1 MIHGPQPQS
10 NYQQTP
16 QAVNLLSGSS
26 FVHPPSHHSLKV
38 YPPGFPRQVTPS
50 TFAQNLAASYF
61 CFSEPAS
68 LLVVLVLVAPADTR
82 TPFGPVLPQWNLFLL
97 SLPGPNFFLLFPPL
111 PQLTALSHPQFCSQ
125 FRKIILLQHHSPLT
139 TIITMAATRVFA
151 SRLATQMATKAARPA
166 IRANVAAAGKRTIT
180 GSASPLQTL
189 KRQQATTLLQSTSR
203 NAFQVQR
210 RAYSSEIAQA
220 MVEVSK
226 NLGMG
231 SAAIGLTGAGI
242 GIGLVF
248 AALLNSVARN
258 PALRGQLFSYA
269 ILGFAFV
276 EAIGLFDLMVA
287 LMAKFT

>member
-1 MIHGPQPQS
+1 M
-10 NYQQTP
+10 
-16 QAVNLLSGSS
+16 
-26 FVHPPSHHSLKV
+26 
-38 YPPGFPRQVTPS
+38 
-50 TFAQNLAASYF
+50 AS
-61 CFSEPAS
+61 
-68 LLVVLVLVAPADTR
+68 
-82 TPFGPVLPQWNLFLL
+82 
-97 SLPGPNFFLLFPPL
+97 
-111 PQLTALSHPQFCSQ
+111 
-125 FRKIILLQHHSPLT
+125 
-139 TIITMAATRVFA
+139 TRVLA

-166 IRANVAAAGKRTIT
+166 VRVSAMPKRSIS
-180 GSASPLQTL
+180 GFSPLQAV
-189 KRQQATTLLQSTSR
+189 KRQQVQTSSKV
-203 NAFQVQR
+203 FTQVQAK

-248 AALLNSVARN
+248 AALLNGVARN

>member
-1 MIHGPQPQS
+1 
-10 NYQQTP
+10 
-16 QAVNLLSGSS
+16 
-26 FVHPPSHHSLKV
+26 
-38 YPPGFPRQVTPS
+38 
-50 TFAQNLAASYF
+50 
-61 CFSEPAS
+61 
-68 LLVVLVLVAPADTR
+68 
-82 TPFGPVLPQWNLFLL
+82 
-97 SLPGPNFFLLFPPL
+97 
-111 PQLTALSHPQFCSQ
+111 
-125 FRKIILLQHHSPLT
+125 
-139 TIITMAATRVFA
+139 MAAPRVLA
-151 SRLATQMATKAARPA
+151 SRLASQLVTKSARPA
-166 IRANVAAAGKRTIT
+166 LQQAPIGAVGRRTLT
-180 GSASPLQTL
+180 ASATPLQAL
-189 KRQQATTLLQSTSR
+189 RRQQVNSLLKASR
-203 NAFQVQR
+203 TNAFNSLQR

-248 AALLNSVARN
+248 AALLNAVARN

>member
-1 MIHGPQPQS
+1 MAS
-10 NYQQTP
+10 
-16 QAVNLLSGSS
+16 VR
-26 FVHPPSHHSLKV
+26 V
-38 YPPGFPRQVTPS
+38 
-50 TFAQNLAASYF
+50 AASRM
-61 CFSEPAS
+61 AS
-68 LLVVLVLVAPADTR
+68 SM
-82 TPFGPVLPQWNLFLL
+82 G
-97 SLPGPNFFLLFPPL
+97 
-111 PQLTALSHPQFCSQ
+111 
-125 FRKIILLQHHSPLT
+125 
-139 TIITMAATRVFA
+139 
-151 SRLATQMATKAARPA
+151 TKVARPA
-166 IRANVAAAGKRTIT
+166 MRAQMGSIAAKRTIT
-180 GSASPLQTL
+180 NNAFQTV
-189 KRQQATTLLQSTSR
+189 KRQQASTILNATTRQ
-203 NAFQVQR
+203 AFQTR

>member
-1 MIHGPQPQS
+1 M
-10 NYQQTP
+10 
-16 QAVNLLSGSS
+16 
-26 FVHPPSHHSLKV
+26 
-38 YPPGFPRQVTPS
+38 
-50 TFAQNLAASYF
+50 AS
-61 CFSEPAS
+61 
-68 LLVVLVLVAPADTR
+68 
-82 TPFGPVLPQWNLFLL
+82 
-97 SLPGPNFFLLFPPL
+97 
-111 PQLTALSHPQFCSQ
+111 
-125 FRKIILLQHHSPLT
+125 
-139 TIITMAATRVFA
+139 TRVLA

-166 IRANVAAAGKRTIT
+166 VRVSAMPKRTIS
-180 GSASPLQTL
+180 GFSPLQVARKQVAAKPFT
-189 KRQQATTLLQSTSR
+189 
-203 NAFQVQR
+203 QVQAK

-248 AALLNSVARN
+248 AALLNGVARN

-287 LMAKFT
+287 LMAKFVRQLSGIPLTNRQRY

>member
-1 MIHGPQPQS
+1 M
-10 NYQQTP
+10 
-16 QAVNLLSGSS
+16 
-26 FVHPPSHHSLKV
+26 
-38 YPPGFPRQVTPS
+38 
-50 TFAQNLAASYF
+50 AS
-61 CFSEPAS
+61 
-68 LLVVLVLVAPADTR
+68 
-82 TPFGPVLPQWNLFLL
+82 
-97 SLPGPNFFLLFPPL
+97 
-111 PQLTALSHPQFCSQ
+111 
-125 FRKIILLQHHSPLT
+125 
-139 TIITMAATRVFA
+139 TRVLA

-166 IRANVAAAGKRTIT
+166 VRVSAMPKRTIT
-180 GSASPLQTL
+180 GFSSPLQAV
-189 KRQQATTLLQSTSR
+189 KRQQATTVRSKVF
-203 NAFQVQR
+203 NQVQAK

-248 AALLNSVARN
+248 AALINGVARN

-287 LMAKFT
+287 LMAKF

>member
-1 MIHGPQPQS
+1 
-10 NYQQTP
+10 
-16 QAVNLLSGSS
+16 
-26 FVHPPSHHSLKV
+26 
-38 YPPGFPRQVTPS
+38 
-50 TFAQNLAASYF
+50 
-61 CFSEPAS
+61 
-68 LLVVLVLVAPADTR
+68 
-82 TPFGPVLPQWNLFLL
+82 
-97 SLPGPNFFLLFPPL
+97 
-111 PQLTALSHPQFCSQ
+111 
-125 FRKIILLQHHSPLT
+125 
-139 TIITMAATRVFA
+139 MAALRVSA
-151 SRLATQMATKAARPA
+151 SRIAGQMATKAARPA
-166 IRANVAAAGKRTIT
+166 MRAPVAASKRTIST
-180 GSASPLQTL
+180 ASPMQAL
-189 KRQQATTLLQSTSR
+189 KRQQASNVLNATKR
-203 NAFQVQR
+203 NAFGVQK

-248 AALLNSVARN
+248 AALLNGVARN

>member
-1 MIHGPQPQS
+1 
-10 NYQQTP
+10 
-16 QAVNLLSGSS
+16 
-26 FVHPPSHHSLKV
+26 
-38 YPPGFPRQVTPS
+38 
-50 TFAQNLAASYF
+50 
-61 CFSEPAS
+61 
-68 LLVVLVLVAPADTR
+68 
-82 TPFGPVLPQWNLFLL
+82 
-97 SLPGPNFFLLFPPL
+97 
-111 PQLTALSHPQFCSQ
+111 
-125 FRKIILLQHHSPLT
+125 
-139 TIITMAATRVFA
+139 MAATRVFA

-166 IRANVAAAGKRTIT
+166 IRAPVAAASKRTIS

-189 KRQQATTLLQSTSR
+189 KRQQATTLLQATTR

-226 NLGMG
+226 NIGMG

-248 AALLNSVARN
+248 AALLHAVARN

-287 LMAKFT
+287 LMAKFRRKSSARRKVLQLLSHARGSAWACNFACGQVLGWDMVSVHGDPRSIWH